1 VRVTDYR
8 LKIKIYLLHAMDGI
22 MWREEVNMTEKPGIY
37 AIRHLESGK
46 VYVGSACNISKRW
59 HRHKKDLRLGIH
71 RNKHLQA
78 AWTKYGEEAFVFE
91 ILELT
96 NELDT
101 REQFWMD
108 YTKCI
113 NPEKGYNYCPI
124 ARSSRG
130 VKRGP
135 ESEELRKRK
144 SQWLKGKC
152 GCGIASPIRRGTEVH
167 CAKLTM
173 EKARQIRALYGSHIE
188 RGKGRGHENVSMQE
202 LAEQF
207 GVTLSTIYDVIVQ
220 KTWKEPNDSTSAV
233 QTNGTLYSSKLTKEQ
248 VEEIRSR
255 YGTYAPHGKGRR
267 PGQLTYRQLA
277 EEYGVSYDV
286 INKIIRGDYE

>member
-1 VRVTDYR
+1 VCVTDYR
-8 LKIKIYLLHAMDGI
+8 LKIKNYLLHAMDGI
-22 MWREEVNMTEKPGIY
+22 MWREEGNMTEKPGIY

-46 VYVGSACNISKRW
+46 VYVGSASNISKRW
-59 HRHKKDLRLGIH
+59 HRHKKDLRLGVH

-78 AWTKYGEEAFVFE
+78 AWIKYGEEAFVFV

-96 NELDT
+96 SELDT

-108 YTKCI
+108 YTECI

-135 ESEELRKRK
+135 ESEEQRKRK

-152 GCGIASPIRRGTEVH
+152 
-167 CAKLTM
+167 
-173 EKARQIRALYGSHIE
+173 
-188 RGKGRGHENVSMQE
+188 
-202 LAEQF
+202 
-207 GVTLSTIYDVIVQ
+207 
-220 KTWKEPNDSTSAV
+220 
-233 QTNGTLYSSKLTKEQ
+233 GTLYSSKLTKEQ

-255 YGTYAPHGKGRR
+255 YGTYTPHGKGRK

-286 INKIIRGDYE
+286 INKIVRGDYE